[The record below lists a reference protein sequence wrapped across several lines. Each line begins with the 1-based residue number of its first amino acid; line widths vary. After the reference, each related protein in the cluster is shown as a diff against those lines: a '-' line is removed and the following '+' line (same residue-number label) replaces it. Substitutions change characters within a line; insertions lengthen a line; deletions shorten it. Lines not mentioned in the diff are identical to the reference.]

1 MTVATFALAWQAD
14 WRCGRSG
21 ACCTAGWPIPVETEV
36 AESLGAGLRDGRLQ
50 PPGERDEALLLERR
64 ADLGPGL
71 AALLGRDEQ
80 RACRLFDRAGGR
92 ACALHRDLGQAALP
106 VACRLFPRVCL
117 LEPHGVSVSLSHFC
131 PTVAARLFDDQGA
144 PEGIVADPPA
154 FPRGALYE
162 GLDARAALPPLL
174 RPDALLGWEGQRAF
188 ERHAV
193 AALTG
198 ERGPVEGTLLRLAA
212 RAEEAR
218 AWRVERGPLD
228 EWLARALE
236 RPAAPEA
243 APAWAGTTP
252 RELLA
257 HVRASLVLPAGELG
271 DGLHGEAAPP
281 PGWEGFE
288 RPLRRFLAG
297 HAFAAWV
304 AHQGRG
310 LRTRVLALL
319 AVLAV
324 ARARAARACARAGQ
338 GLDPG
343 RLREALRET
352 DLLLR
357 HLSAP
362 EELARRLSAVEEAR
376 A

>member
-21 ACCTAGWPIPVETEV
+21 ACCTAGWPIPVEAEV
-36 AESLGAGLRDGRLQ
+36 ADGLGAGLRRGRLR
-50 PPGERDEALLLERR
+50 PPGGRDEARLLERR
-64 ADLGPGL
+64 ADLGHGL
-71 AALLGRDEQ
+71 VALLGRDEQ
-80 RACRLFDRAGGR
+80 GACRLFDRAGGR
-92 ACALHRDLGQAALP
+92 ACALHRDLGHEALP

-131 PTVAARLFDDQGA
+131 PTVADRLFDDTA
-144 PEGIVADPPA
+144 PEGIVADAPSFPPEA
-154 FPRGALYE
+154 HYE

-174 RPDALLGWEGQRAF
+174 RPDALLGWEGQRTF

-193 AALTG
+193 AALLG
-198 ERGPVEGTLLRLAA
+198 ERGPVEATLLRLAA
-212 RAEEAR
+212 RAESAR

-236 RPAAPEA
+236 GPADPGP
-243 APAWAGTTP
+243 APAWAGTAP
-252 RELLA
+252 HALLA
-257 HVRASLVLPAGELG
+257 HVRASLVSPAGELG
-271 DGLHGEAAPP
+271 DGLHGQAAAP

-304 AHQGRG
+304 VHQGRG

-319 AVLAV
+319 TVLAV
-324 ARARAARACARAGQ
+324 ARASAARACARVRQ

-362 EELARRLSAVEEAR
+362 DELARRLSAVEEAR